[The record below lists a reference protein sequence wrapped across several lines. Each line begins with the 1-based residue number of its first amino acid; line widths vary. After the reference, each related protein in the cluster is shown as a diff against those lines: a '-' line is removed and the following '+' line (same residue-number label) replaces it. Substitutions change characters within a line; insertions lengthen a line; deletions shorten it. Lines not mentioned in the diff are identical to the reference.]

1 MLLQRPTSRSRG
13 TIDNEM
19 DSTLSTTEAAR
30 ALNTTLPRVHRSLSR
45 LGIGTYDGHRRKLT
59 DGDFKRLQADLG
71 FVPDR
76 EDIGEKSCSFSQRFV
91 NTRSACDLLVQ
102 WPESPES
109 ARQPLRAP
117 LPPGEQGIR
126 RLSGPAS
133 CRGRGQR
140 GGAVEINWSSP
151 AWRSVE
157 SDVRGTVLPPESP
170 PDTLPHL
177 HPSTSTISFGTST
190 ARHSTS
196 TVTVRSSRCASS
208 APWTSRGCRGWP
220 LEPSRRRICGGRHG
234 PVGSL
239 PTRRTSPST
248 SPGRCDANPNRGQGH
263 PAA

>member
-1 MLLQRPTSRSRG
+1 MATSNACKPTLASSQ
-13 TIDNEM
+13 IEKI
-19 DSTLSTTEAAR
+19 S
-30 ALNTTLPRVHRSLSR
+30 
-45 LGIGTYDGHRRKLT
+45 
-59 DGDFKRLQADLG
+59 
-71 FVPDR
+71 
-76 EDIGEKSCSFSQRFV
+76 GEKSCSFSQRFV

-117 LPPGEQGIR
+117 LPAWRTRDTSSIRSGE
-126 RLSGPAS
+126 LSRARSKRWS
-133 CRGRGQR
+133 CGRSTGHRQR
-140 GGAVEINWSSP
+140 GDPSSP
-151 AWRSVE
+151 MSAVPSC
-157 SDVRGTVLPPESP
+157 PPESP
-170 PDTLPHL
+170 RITLPHF

-239 PTRRTSPST
+239 PARRTSPST